1 MIEQSTALSNLI
13 HRRQRVALQRW
24 RLLGIVALCAVLLA
38 AWFLPPL
45 WTIVTV
51 GALAGILVI
60 FAYPV
65 AGVGA
70 LLLTVPFGRV
80 RTISLPDN
88 VEITVNEPLV
98 LLLLLAWLAG
108 LIAGRWRIS
117 ALPSLTIPIV
127 IVLVPMC
134 LSALA
139 AESLLLSLKEISK
152 WSELFVIYLVTAT
165 TVQNRRV
172 LAALVGVLLL
182 AALAEVGIGLVQVA
196 FQIGPPHF
204 LAGGVLMRAYG
215 TFGQPNPYGGYLALL
230 LPIALAI
237 ALSAPKPGLRLTAW
251 GVSSA
256 LAIGIAVSLSRG
268 AWLGTLAALSMV
280 WLLESHVNRRRAVA
294 LAYLGITGLIIALM
308 LRILPDAVLGRV
320 TDLFVYGSRLVQE
333 LRAGPNPEN
342 WAILERVSQ
351 WYAGWQMF
359 ANNPFLGVG
368 IGNYPRAYETYALQ
382 GWPSGVGH
390 AHNYYL
396 NLAAEGGLL
405 TFTAFMLFLI
415 LVWRLAV
422 RAWRH
427 APNAWARI
435 LGLGLMG
442 SLAAFS
448 AHSLV
453 DSLFVHSI
461 GILLGILLGLLS
473 AMEQPELWKDQTPA
487 TTGEGAE
494 WRSGA
499 VTNAR

>member
-1 MIEQSTALSNLI
+1 MIEQSTALSNLF
-13 HRRQRVALQRW
+13 HTRQRVALQRW
-24 RLLGIVALCAVLLA
+24 RLLGILAMISVLLV

-45 WTIVTV
+45 WTFITIS
-51 GALAGILVI
+51 ALAGILVI

-65 AGVGA
+65 VGVGA

-80 RTISLPDN
+80 RTIELPDN
-88 VEITVNEPLV
+88 VEITINEPLT
-98 LLLLLAWLAG
+98 LLLFLAWLAG
-108 LIAGRWRIS
+108 LLAGRWRIPS
-117 ALPSLTIPIV
+117 LPSLTIPII
-127 IVLVPMC
+127 IVLIPMS
-134 LSALA
+134 LSALT
-139 AESLLLSLKEISK
+139 AESLLLSIKEISK

-165 TVQNRRV
+165 IVRDRRV

-182 AALAEVGIGLVQVA
+182 AALAEVGMGLIQVA
-196 FQIGPPHF
+196 FRIGPPHF
-204 LAGGVLMRAYG
+204 LAGGVLMRAHG

-230 LPIALAI
+230 LPIALAL
-237 ALSAPKPGLRLTAW
+237 ALAAPKSGLRLTAW
-251 GVSSA
+251 GVSIA

-268 AWLGTLAALSMV
+268 AWLGTLAALSTV
-280 WLLESHVNRRRAVA
+280 WLLESQVNRRRAVA
-294 LAYLGITGLIIALM
+294 LAYCGITGLIIALM

-359 ANNPFLGVG
+359 ANNLFLGVG
-368 IGNYPRAYETYALQ
+368 IGNYPRAYETYALP
-382 GWPSGVGH
+382 GWPTGVGH

-405 TFTAFMLFLI
+405 TFAAFMFFLI
-415 LVWRLAV
+415 FVWRLAV
-422 RAWRH
+422 RTWQN
-427 APNAWARI
+427 APNVWGRLLA
-435 LGLGLMG
+435 LGLMG

-473 AMEQPELWKDQTPA
+473 AMGQPNFWTDSPPTASAAGPELH
-487 TTGEGAE
+487 
-494 WRSGA
+494 SGA
-499 VTNAR
+499 VARAQ

>member
-24 RLLGIVALCAVLLA
+24 RLLGIVAMCAVLLA
-38 AWFLPPL
+38 AWFLPPV
-45 WTIVTV
+45 WTIIAV
-51 GALAGILVI
+51 GALVGILVI

-108 LIAGRWRIS
+108 LIAGRWRIPT
-117 ALPSLTIPIV
+117 LPSLTIPIV

-196 FQIGPPHF
+196 LQIGPPHF

-230 LPIALAI
+230 LPIALAL
-237 ALSAPKPGLRLTAW
+237 ALSAPKSGLRLTAW
-251 GVSSA
+251 GVSIA
-256 LAIGIAVSLSRG
+256 LAIGIVLSLSRG

-280 WLLESHVNRRRAVA
+280 WLLESHVNRRRAAA
-294 LAYLGITGLIIALM
+294 LAYLGLSGLIIALM

-333 LRAGPNPEN
+333 LRAGPNPDN

-405 TFTAFMLFLI
+405 TFTTFMLFLI

-427 APNAWARI
+427 APNEWGRI
-435 LGLGLMG
+435 LGLGLLG
-442 SLAAFS
+442 SVAAFS

-473 AMEQPELWKDQTPA
+473 AMGQPEFWQDLTPA
-487 TTGEGAE
+487 SIGEE
-494 WRSGA
+494 PKLHSGA
-499 VTNAR
+499 VENAR